1 MAGQIM
7 DESIINNCLGFLKTF
22 KLSDVW
28 NTLQDYWKMYQKKQ
42 YNKGNN
48 NQVDEVG
55 GHDEEYNESGEEDW
69 RIEVKDN
76 VECD

>member
-7 DESIINNCLGFLKTF
+7 DESIINYCLGFLKTF
-22 KLSDVW
+22 KSSDVW

-48 NQVDEVG
+48 NLVDEVG
-55 GHDEEYNESGEEDW
+55 GHDEEYDESD
-69 RIEVKDN
+69 K
-76 VECD
+76 